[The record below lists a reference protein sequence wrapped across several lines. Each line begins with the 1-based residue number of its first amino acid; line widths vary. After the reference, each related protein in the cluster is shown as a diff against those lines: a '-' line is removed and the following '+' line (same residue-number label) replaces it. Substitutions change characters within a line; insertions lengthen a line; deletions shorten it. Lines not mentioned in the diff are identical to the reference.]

1 MKTLR
6 LHFLQHVSFE
16 GPGYIETW
24 AKQNKHTLT
33 STKFYKQEELPN
45 LDTFDWLII
54 MGGPMSVGDEAD
66 YVWLKPE
73 KQFIQSAINAGK
85 TVLGI
90 CLGAQL
96 IANVLGA
103 KVYPNKKKEIG
114 WFSVTVTDD
123 AIKTDILKN
132 IPPTMTVLHWH
143 GDTFDIPDGAVHLIK
158 TEICPNQAFIYN
170 KTVLGLQ
177 FHLEAT
183 PVTLEQMMENCH
195 EELVADDF
203 VQTENKILSNS
214 TYCASNNKHLTTILD
229 NLVLL

>member
-1 MKTLR
+1 MKILR
-6 LHFLQHVSFE
+6 LHYLQHVSFE

-24 AKQNKHTLT
+24 AKQNKHTLK
-33 STKFYKQEELPN
+33 STKFYKQEKLPD

-66 YVWLKPE
+66 FAWLKPE
-73 KQFIQSAINAGK
+73 KQFIQSAISAGK

-96 IANVLGA
+96 IASVLGA
-103 KVYPNKKKEIG
+103 RVYPNMKKEIG
-114 WFSVTVTDD
+114 WFPVTPTDD
-123 AIKTDILKN
+123 AIENNILKN
-132 IPPTMTVLHWH
+132 IPTTMTVLHWH

-158 TEICPNQAFIYN
+158 TEICQNQAFIHHDR
-170 KTVLGLQ
+170 VLGLQ

-183 PVTLEQMMENCH
+183 PETLEQMMENCR

-203 VQTENKILSNS
+203 VQTETEILSNS
-214 TYCASNNKHLTTILD
+214 SYCASNNKHLTAILD
-229 NLVLL
+229 NLALL